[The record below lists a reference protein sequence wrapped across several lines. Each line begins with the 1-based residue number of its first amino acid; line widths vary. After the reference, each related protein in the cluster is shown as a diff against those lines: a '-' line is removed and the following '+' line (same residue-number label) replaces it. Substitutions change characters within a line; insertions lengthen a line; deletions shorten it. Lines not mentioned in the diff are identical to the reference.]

1 VKLPDANVLLYA
13 IDREAVHHDR
23 ARNWLETQ
31 LSGGEVVGFAWSTLL
46 AVVRLTTNPAV
57 YDDPLA
63 PGEAFDLIDGWLAQP
78 PATIVDPTERH
89 AEILRELVADAG
101 AAGNLVSDAH
111 LAALAI
117 EHGATV
123 ASFDADFN
131 RFSGL
136 KLEYLAAP
144 DEA

>member
-1 VKLPDANVLLYA
+1 MKLPDANVLLYA
-13 IDREAVHHDR
+13 IDPDSAHHDR
-23 ARNWLETQ
+23 ARDWLETQ

-63 PGEAFDLIDGWLAQP
+63 TDAAFDLIDGWLAQP
-78 PATIVDPTERH
+78 AATIVDPTERH
-89 AEILRELVADAG
+89 PEILRDLVADAG

-144 DEA
+144 GEA